1 VELTLRTVEAVFL
14 AAIRN
19 EANSYAQ
26 ITALYHDARAGREP
40 WDWERIDQA
49 VADRF
54 GAVGLEFMQ
63 ARAAVEAPVVGVA

>member
-1 VELTLRTVEAVFL
+1 VETLFL
-14 AAIRN
+14 AAIAN
-19 EANSYAQ
+19 EANSYAL